1 MINYAKYSSCGNDF
15 IIVDNR
21 QNIFVKSKLVDF
33 VNNSQSYIKKICDR
47 QFGIGA
53 DGFILLEDPY
63 NKKNSYKMTYYN
75 SDGLVST
82 FCGNGSMCCA
92 NFAARILGDDKK
104 DFFSG
109 VFETSQGEFFFKSN
123 FQSFETK
130 ISMID
135 VFDIYTNDIGKLVD
149 TGSPHIVIYNE
160 KIDSIDVDFEGYHVR
175 NSNIFKK
182 NGINVTFTR
191 IKKNKIFIRTYE
203 RGVESETLSCGT
215 GAVAAVLCSF
225 DEGLISEN
233 NVDVFTRGGVLN
245 VSFEKNIN
253 NIFTNIFLKS
263 IVKREHEAPLP
274 IF

>member
-1 MINYAKYSSCGNDF
+1 MIRYTKYNSCGNDF

-33 VNNSQSYIKKICDR
+33 VNDSQSYIKKICDR
-47 QFGIGA
+47 HHGIGA
-53 DGFILLEDPY
+53 DGFILLENPN

-123 FQSFETK
+123 FESFETK

-135 VFDIYTNDIGKLVD
+135 VFDIHTNDFGKLVD

-160 KIDSIDVDFEGYHVR
+160 KIDSIDVDFEGHHIR

-182 NGINVTFTR
+182 NGINVTFTN

-233 NVDVFTRGGVLN
+233 NVNVFTRGGVLN
-245 VSFEKNIN
+245 VSFEKNIR

-263 IVKREHEAPLP
+263 IVKREYEAPLP